1 MTHINKNMTQ
11 NLLNKAYKC
20 KPADLE
26 SLLKEIELAIKN
38 SKHRDKVIL
47 RAKTVVTSKLAVYY
61 CK

>member
-1 MTHINKNMTQ
+1 MTNSH
-11 NLLNKAYKC
+11 NLLKEAYKC

-26 SLLKEIELAIKN
+26 SLLEKIELAIKK
-38 SKHRDKVIL
+38 SDHIDKVLL

>member
-1 MTHINKNMTQ
+1 MDSSH

-20 KPADLE
+20 KAGNLE
-26 SLLKEIELAIKN
+26 SLLEEIELEIKN
-38 SKHRDKVIL
+38 NSYNDKVLL

>member
-1 MTHINKNMTQ
+1 MNNFHD
-11 NLLNKAYKC
+11 LLNKAYKC

-26 SLLKEIELAIKN
+26 SLLEEIELAIKN
-38 SKHRDKVIL
+38 RGHSDKVLL